1 LNSDVR
7 IGDGGFVVRCVSMK
21 TELLR

>member
-7 IGDGGFVVRCVSMK
+7 IVGGFVVRCVSMK